1 MQQIYTE
8 TAQIE
13 NVTFRRLRS
22 RAGTQGMA
30 ARGQTRMADRD
41 RPTGG
46 FINDSRRLRQGRLL
60 EIATETANDAVALRR
75 RVFSAARPDQVN
87 ERA

>member
-30 ARGQTRMADRD
+30 ARGAD
-41 RPTGG
+41 
-46 FINDSRRLRQGRLL
+46 S
-60 EIATETANDAVALRR
+60 AVPAAEAER
-75 RVFSAARPDQVN
+75 RVGRSVSRPSRARAGTEGSAVTGPSLRWAGN
-87 ERA
+87 